1 MMPRIPREEYPQRW
15 EKARQILKEQ
25 NLDLILA
32 YSDDRFTYGNAYSR
46 YFGDLQTVFED
57 TLVML
62 LPEELPVSRP
72 VRLRSRLSVLEPA
85 MPSTVRF

>member
-15 EKARQILKEQ
+15 EKARKIIKEMD
-25 NLDLILA
+25 LDLILA

-62 LPEELPVSRP
+62 LPNRDPV
-72 VRLRSRLSVLEPA
+72 LR
-85 MPSTVRF
+85 

>member
-1 MMPRIPREEYPQRW
+1 MD
-15 EKARQILKEQ
+15 
-25 NLDLILA
+25 LDLILA

-62 LPEELPVSRP
+62 LPNRDPV
-72 VRLRSRLSVLEPA
+72 LR
-85 MPSTVRF
+85 